1 MKFYVG
7 VTDKNWFDQLKAS
20 NSSEV
25 NFWKPGSSTF
35 KALQPYDLFLF
46 KLHAPYNYIVGGGF
60 FVRFSLLPVFLAWQA
75 FGEENGVKT
84 IDELNRRIE
93 KYRSRNSIG
102 TNQQIGC
109 IILTDVFYF
118 DEQDWIPVPS
128 DWSNSIVQG
137 KTYDD
142 STETGKRLY
151 EEVMYRRPF
160 HSPQRDTIAE
170 NRLVEPNQ
178 YELYV
183 TKHRLGQG
191 AFRISVTEAYNRRCA
206 ISGEKTL
213 PVLQAAHIQPYSEEG
228 PHQVNNGLLLRSDIH
243 TLFDEG
249 YITIDK
255 DYRISVSNHLHD
267 DYGNGRDYYKYH
279 GQELLILPNDVSSR
293 PSKEF
298 IEWHNDHVYLG

>member
-7 VTDKNWFDQLKAS
+7 VTDKSWFDQLKAN

-35 KALQPYDLFLF
+35 KALQPNDLFLF

-75 FGEENGVKT
+75 FGKENGVKT
-84 IDELNRRIE
+84 VDELNRRIE

-102 TNQQIGC
+102 SNQQIGC

-142 STETGKRLY
+142 SSETGKRLY
-151 EEVMYRRPF
+151 DEVMYHFPLYSPRGEMITSRR
-160 HSPQRDTIAE
+160 Q
-170 NRLVEPNQ
+170 VEANQ
-178 YELYV
+178 YGLYV

-206 ISGEKTL
+206 VSGEKTL
-213 PVLQAAHIQPYSEEG
+213 PVLQAAHIQPYSEDG

-243 TLFDEG
+243 TLFDDG

-267 DYGNGRDYYKYH
+267 DYGNGKDYYKYH
-279 GQELLILPNDVSSR
+279 GQELLILPNEISSR

-298 IEWHNDHVYLG
+298 IEWHNDHVYRG